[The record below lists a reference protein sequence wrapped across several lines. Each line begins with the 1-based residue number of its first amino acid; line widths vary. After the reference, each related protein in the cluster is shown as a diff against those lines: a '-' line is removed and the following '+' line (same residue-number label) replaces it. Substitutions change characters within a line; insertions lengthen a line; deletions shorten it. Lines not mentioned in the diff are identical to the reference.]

1 MAIEGIEK
9 LKTATE
15 EPENLEKIELAK
27 ELGRERLEKLEIE
40 IVKLENLEEPEN
52 KEKLKIVRDTA
63 REKVGLKIAKEVEIE
78 ELEKLGLEIL
88 ENLEKTSKNLKSQ
101 EN

>member
-63 REKVGLKIAKEVEIE
+63 REKVGL
-78 ELEKLGLEIL
+78 
-88 ENLEKTSKNLKSQ
+88 
-101 EN
+101 